1 MGKSSPQAP
10 AAPDP
15 NVVAAAQTKSNID
28 TANANANLNRT
39 DQVTP
44 WGTQAYTQ
52 GAPNADGTAHWTSTT
67 TLDPAQQ
74 RLLDS
79 SNNISQSMANLGQ
92 TQLGNVASTINKP
105 LDFSGLPTLHQ
116 GALQGSVAQPQ
127 NFTTGVGTGG
137 IQRNVDM
144 SGVPALVGGD
154 ALAGAMKDAQN
165 ASYNQQTGYLDP
177 QWRQD
182 QHDLE
187 NKLTQQGVM
196 QNSDA
201 WNRAVDDQGRQK
213 TFAYQQALASSVGL
227 GNAAQ
232 AQLYGQGLSSN
243 QNAYGQALSN
253 GNFTNA
259 AQAQQFGQDMSNAQL
274 NNASIQSR
282 FNNGVQGAQL
292 NNQAQG
298 QDFAQSDTARN
309 QGLNELM
316 TQQQNPL
323 NVLNALRTGSQVTAP
338 QFGATPQTNVA
349 GTDTM
354 SPVNN
359 AFNAQMGAYNG
370 QIAQNNATTGALGSI
385 GGALLGAPAVSG
397 AIAKFF

>member
-1 MGKSSPQAP
+1 MALTKYNADGMHFWAPIKKPGGGWIAFKSHPTAP
-10 AAPDP
+10 TPPDP

-28 TANANANLNRT
+28 TANASANLNRT

-52 GAPNADGTAHWTSTT
+52 GAPNPDGTSHWTSTT
-67 TLDPAQQ
+67 TLDPTQQ
-74 RLLDS
+74 KLLDS
-79 SNNISQSMANLGQ
+79 SNHISQSMADLGQ
-92 TQLGNVASTINKP
+92 NQIGNVASTINKP
-105 LDFSGLPTLHQ
+105 LDFAGLPGLRQ
-116 GALQGSVAQPQ
+116 GALQSSVPYGQ
-127 NFTTGVGTGG
+127 G
-137 IQRNVDM
+137 IQTKVDM

-154 ALAGAMKDAQN
+154 ALAGAMKDAQS
-165 ASYNQQTGYLDP
+165 AAYAKQKAYLDP
-177 QWRQD
+177 QWAQD

-187 NKLTQQGVM
+187 NKLTQQGIM

-201 WNRAVDDQGRQK
+201 WNRAAESQGRNK
-213 TFAYQQALASSVGL
+213 TFAYDQALQGSIGL
-227 GNAAQ
+227 GNAAE

-253 GNFTNA
+253 GNFANG
-259 AQAQQFGQDMSNAQL
+259 AQAQGFSQALQNAQL
-274 NNASIQSR
+274 NNQT
-282 FNNGVQGAQL
+282 
-292 NNQAQG
+292 QG
-298 QDFAQSDTARN
+298 QAFAQSGTARN

-338 QFGATPQTNVA
+338 TFGATPQTNVA

-359 AFNAQMGAYNG
+359 AFNGQMGAYNG
-370 QIAQNNATTGALGSI
+370 QVAQNNATTSALGQM
-385 GGALLGAPAVSG
+385 GGAALAA
-397 AIAKFF
+397 FF